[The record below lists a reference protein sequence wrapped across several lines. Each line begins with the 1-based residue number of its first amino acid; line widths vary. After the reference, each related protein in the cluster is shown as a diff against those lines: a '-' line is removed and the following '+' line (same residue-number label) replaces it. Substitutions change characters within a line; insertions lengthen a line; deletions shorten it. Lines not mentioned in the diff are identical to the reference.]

1 MSLRNARVEHDDSFV
16 ETRTIGD
23 SASSSTTFTSGS
35 STNLT
40 GEYTDPLPQSFIVDD
55 ETGVYLTGIDLHFQ
69 EKPLDF
75 DVPVTVQIREV
86 ELGTPN
92 QRILPFSEV
101 NMDPDDI
108 TTSNDASVSTRFT
121 FESPV
126 YLNGQRE
133 YAIIILSNSTEYRVW
148 TSRLGEVDISS
159 VGGDELIRFL
169 SRHRDF
175 WVHCSSL
182 RTLLLGHHLSMKTLR
197 LNCIELISVPQGSV
211 QLFNPPLSTDLEV
224 IPNNGIQS
232 FDQTVRVGFGTTTT
246 ESGLEP
252 GMTISQR
259 LTGATGKFVGYG
271 GSAAQMTLD
280 IINAGVGYTP
290 SSGHFTFTGVAMT
303 SLSGHGINAT
313 G

>member
-1 MSLRNARVEHDDSFV
+1 MVRQEPLV
-16 ETRTIGD
+16 
-23 SASSSTTFTSGS
+23 ST
-35 STNLT
+35 LT
-40 GEYTDPLPQSFIVDD
+40 LWAQSFIVDD
-55 ETGVYLTGIDLHFQ
+55 PTGVYLTGIDLYFQ

-86 ELGTPN
+86 ELGTPS

-159 VGGDELIRFL
+159 VGGDELIRF
-169 SRHRDF
+169 SSQHRDF
-175 WVHCSSL
+175 WVHCSNL

-197 LNCIELISVPQGSV
+197 LNCIELILYLKV
-211 QLFNPPLSTDLEV
+211 QFNSLTHHLQLIWKLFQIMEFNHLTKQSELDLEL
-224 IPNNGIQS
+224 Q
-232 FDQTVRVGFGTTTT
+232 QLRVV
-246 ESGLEP
+246 LN
-252 GMTISQR
+252 Q
-259 LTGATGKFVGYG
+259 V
-271 GSAAQMTLD
+271 
-280 IINAGVGYTP
+280 
-290 SSGHFTFTGVAMT
+290 
-303 SLSGHGINAT
+303 
-313 G
+313 